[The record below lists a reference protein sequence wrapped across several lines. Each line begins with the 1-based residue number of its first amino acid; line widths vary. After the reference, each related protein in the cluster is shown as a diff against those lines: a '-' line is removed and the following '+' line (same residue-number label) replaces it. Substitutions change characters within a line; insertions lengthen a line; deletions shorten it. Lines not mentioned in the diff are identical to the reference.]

1 MEGNKMKEL
10 SRRDFLRW
18 SALGGA
24 GAVLAA
30 CAPQVIE
37 KTVEVPVEQTVVV
50 EKEVEVAVEQTVEVP
65 VAAEAVVLRVHHR
78 MGAAECDEWGYW
90 ASKFNEENYPD
101 IFIKMECFPGSEY
114 FQKLNTLAAGGTL
127 GDVIWISSIEGYY
140 RMSATGVFGPLDDL
154 IAANATDLSGL
165 YPLAVDAMKLNGQ
178 MYGVPQVAHPGR
190 TGVYYLKSVFDNAGV
205 AYPDA
210 GWTYDDLLSTA
221 QQLTNAEEGVWGFL
235 DPESSYFSILVD
247 LRAFGGDV
255 INEDGTKC
263 PINSPEA
270 IEALKW
276 RSDLYHV
283 HKVAPI
289 PGSVQMSYVQL
300 MTAGKLAMNQ
310 NGFWGWGNSAYLEKP
325 ADLGV
330 APMPKGPTGNMGS
343 MFECDPACLNA
354 NSAYKSEAFKFMQ
367 IFATKDFQLHNWQQT
382 GRTPCRPDVFESEQ
396 LMADPNM
403 VVFKAIFD
411 QAMPLVLPANFRETE
426 YFKTLTE
433 QLSAIWLGQ
442 TTVEDSI
449 DAIAQAGQDI
459 LDQPSLAE

>member
-1 MEGNKMKEL
+1 MNKI
-10 SRRDFLRW
+10 SRREFLRW
-18 SALGGA
+18 SALGSA
-24 GAVLAA
+24 GALLAA
-30 CAPQVIE
+30 CAPQVVERTVEVEVPVQQTVITE
-37 KTVEVPVEQTVVV
+37 VEVPVEQTV
-50 EKEVEVAVEQTVEVP
+50 EVP
-65 VAAEAVVLRVHHR
+65 VGTEAIVLRVHHR
-78 MGAAECDEWGYW
+78 LGAVECDEWGYW
-90 ASKFNEENYPD
+90 AAKFNEEHYPD

-127 GDVIWISSIEGYY
+127 GDVIWISSIEGFY

-178 MYGVPQVAHPGR
+178 MYGIPQVAHPGR
-190 TGVYYLKSVFDNAGV
+190 TGLYYLKSVFDNAGL
-205 AYPDA
+205 AYPDDT
-210 GWTYDDLLSTA
+210 WTYDDLLDA
-221 QQLTNAEEGVWGFL
+221 ALQLTNADEGMWGYL

-247 LRAFGGDV
+247 LRAYGGDV
-255 INEDGTKC
+255 INDDGTQC

-270 IEALKW
+270 VEALKW

-283 HKVAPI
+283 HKVAPL

-300 MTAGKLAMNQ
+300 LTAGKLAMHQ
-310 NGFWGWGNSAYLEKP
+310 NGFWGWSNTAYLDKP
-325 ADLGV
+325 TDLGV
-330 APMPKGPTGNMGS
+330 APMPKGPTGHMGS

-354 NSAYKSEAFKFMQ
+354 NSMYKSEAFQYME
-367 IFATKDFQLHNWQQT
+367 IFATREFQLHNWQNT
-382 GRTPCRPDVFESEQ
+382 GRTPCRPDVFESED
-396 LMADPNM
+396 LLADPNM
-403 VVFKAIFD
+403 AVFSKIFD

-442 TTVEDSI
+442 TTVEESIDSI
-449 DAIAQAGQDI
+449 QQAGQAI